1 MSKER
6 HSNRPSTNL
15 VMPSSA
21 ENSRERVKRW
31 KKENPEKYKEQKK
44 RYKKIN
50 AKANYQQVKTW
61 RQENAEKHLLKK
73 QRERW
78 TKRMLECSRETEV
91 LPIIKFD
98 CDETIASEQLQ
109 QDFEDSCEVIASEQE
124 QDLVANF
131 DLSLLEV

>member
-1 MSKER
+1 
-6 HSNRPSTNL
+6 
-15 VMPSSA
+15 MPSSA

-31 KKENPEKYKEQKK
+31 KKENPENYKGQK
-44 RYKKIN
+44 
-50 AKANYQQVKTW
+50 ATYQRVKTW
-61 RQENAEKHLLKK
+61 RQENAEKHLLQK

-91 LPIIKFD
+91 LPIINFD

-131 DLSLLEV
+131 DLSLLDV